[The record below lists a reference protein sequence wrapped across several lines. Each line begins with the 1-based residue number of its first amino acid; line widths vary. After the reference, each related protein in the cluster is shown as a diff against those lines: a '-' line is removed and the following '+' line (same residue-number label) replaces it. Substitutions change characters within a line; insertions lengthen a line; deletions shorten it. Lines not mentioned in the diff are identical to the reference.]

1 MKLTVLLFAH
11 LKEKAGVRAA
21 EVEVPAGASAGAV
34 KARLGVLYPALKPA
48 LANILMAVNHEYVS
62 DDTLISEGA
71 EIALFPP
78 VSGG

>member
-1 MKLTVLLFAH
+1 MKLKVLLFAH
-11 LKEKAGVRAA
+11 LKEKAGTREA

-34 KARLGVLYPALKPA
+34 KARLGELYPGLRPM
-48 LANILMAVNHEYVS
+48 LDRVLMAVNQEYVS
-62 DDTLISEGA
+62 DDTLVSEGA